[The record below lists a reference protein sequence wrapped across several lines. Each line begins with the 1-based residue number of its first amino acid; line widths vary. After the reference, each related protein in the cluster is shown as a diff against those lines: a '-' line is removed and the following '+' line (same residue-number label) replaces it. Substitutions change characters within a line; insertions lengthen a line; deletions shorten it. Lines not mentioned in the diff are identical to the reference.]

1 MAKVIKKHWAA
12 EQQSGMARR
21 DRRSCDYEVYIPDRL
36 TDRTITLEGSVAADV
51 TDSEM
56 AIARLNLEARG
67 LSNSEAL
74 ARLLLRSESVAS
86 SKIEGLEVGAGR
98 LLRAEAARQ
107 SGEPSSDVTASEVL
121 GNIDAM
127 SHAVGSIGE
136 GDQITIPLLL
146 ETHRRLLAGSRLE
159 GHGGQLR
166 QQQNWIGGSGF
177 NPCAAVFVP
186 PPFETVEEYLGDLC
200 DFCNADTLPAVAQA
214 AIAHAQFETIH
225 PFIDGN
231 GRAGRALIHMV
242 LRRRGLAPRVL
253 PPVSLVLATWATD
266 YIAALTAT
274 RYLGSPDSP
283 AASEGLN
290 RWIALF
296 AAAARR
302 AVADADAFEKRIA
315 ALETGW
321 RKQLAPL
328 RRKSTTDLLLSALPG
343 APILTVQAAAA
354 LTGRSWPAAN
364 EAVARL
370 EQAGILRQV
379 TIGRRNRAFEA
390 PKLIRA
396 FADLERRL
404 ASPTGDTR
412 TMPPSRNVPHRRT
425 AHER

>member
-1 MAKVIKKHWAA
+1 MAKVIKRHWVAD
-12 EQQSGMARR
+12 QQSGIPRR

-36 TDRTITLEGSVAADV
+36 VDRPITLEGSVAADV
-51 TDSEM
+51 SEAEM

-98 LLRAEAARQ
+98 LLRAEAAREL
-107 SGEPSSDVTASEVL
+107 GEPPTDVTASEVL

-127 SHAVGSIGE
+127 AHAIASVGK
-136 GDQITIPLLL
+136 GDRITTPLLL
-146 ETHRRLLAGSRLE
+146 ETHRRLLAGSRME
-159 GHGGQLR
+159 EHGGQLR
-166 QQQNWIGGSGF
+166 LQQNWIGGSDF
-177 NPCAAVFVP
+177 NPCGAVFVP
-186 PPFETVEEYLGDLC
+186 PPFETIEEYLRDLC
-200 DFCNADTLPAVAQA
+200 DFCNTDTLPAVAQA

-231 GRAGRALIHMV
+231 GRTGRALIHMIF
-242 LRRRGLAPRVL
+242 RRRGLVPRVL

-274 RYLGSPDSP
+274 RYLGSPESP

-290 RWIALF
+290 RWTALF
-296 AAAARR
+296 AAATRR

-321 RKQLAPL
+321 RGQLAPL

-343 APILTVQAAAA
+343 APILTIQAVAS
-354 LTGRSWPAAN
+354 LTGRSWQAAN

-370 EQAGILRQV
+370 EEAGVLRQV
-379 TIGRRNRAFEA
+379 TVGRRNRAFEA
-390 PKLIRA
+390 PGLIRA
-396 FADLERRL
+396 FTELERQL

-412 TMPPSRNVPHRRT
+412 TTPPSRKVPRRRH
-425 AHER
+425 AP